1 MYGLVRDVLA
11 EKGREVYAI
20 GPRATVRQA
29 VQRMNEHGVGALLVL
44 DADRPVG
51 IFTERDVLRRVV
63 DAGRDPDSTLVEDVM
78 SSPVVTVRPETT
90 VREAMEMVTKLRH
103 RHLPVVEAGRV
114 VGMVSIGDLL
124 RWVTYY
130 QQREIE
136 HMTDYITGRAPA

>member
-1 MYGLVRDVLA
+1 MYGLVRDVLS
-11 EKGREVYAI
+11 EKGRTVHTVS
-20 GPRATVRQA
+20 PRASVREA
-29 VQRMNEHGVGALLVL
+29 VRKMNELGVGSLLVMEEG
-44 DADRPVG
+44 RPVG

-63 DAGRDPDSTLVEDVM
+63 DAGRDPEATRVEEVM
-78 SSPVVTVRPETT
+78 SSPVVTIRPETP
-90 VREAMEMVTKLRH
+90 VREAMETITTLRH
-103 RHLPVVEAGRV
+103 RHLPVMDGGQV

>member
-1 MYGLVRDVLA
+1 MYGLVRDVLS
-11 EKGREVYAI
+11 EKGKTVHTVS
-20 GPRATVRQA
+20 PRASVREA
-29 VQRMNEHGVGALLVL
+29 VRKMNELGVGSLLVVEEG
-44 DADRPVG
+44 RPVG

-63 DAGRDPDSTLVEDVM
+63 DAGRDPEATRVEEVM
-78 SSPVVTVRPETT
+78 SSPVVTIRPETP
-90 VREAMEMVTKLRH
+90 VREAMETITTLRH
-103 RHLPVVEAGRV
+103 RHLPVMDGGQV

>member
-1 MYGLVRDVLA
+1 MYGLVRDVLN
-11 EKGREVYAI
+11 EKGKTVHTVSPQASVREA
-20 GPRATVRQA
+20 VRK
-29 VQRMNEHGVGALLVL
+29 MNELGVGSLLVTEEG
-44 DADRPVG
+44 RPVG

-63 DAGRDPDSTLVEDVM
+63 DAGLDPETTPVAQVM
-78 SSPVVTVRPETT
+78 SSPVVTIRPETP
-90 VREAMEMVTKLRH
+90 VREAMETITTLRH
-103 RHLPVVEAGRV
+103 RHLPVVEEGKV

>member
-1 MYGLVRDVLA
+1 MYGLVRDVLN
-11 EKGREVYAI
+11 EKGKTVHTVSPQASVREA
-20 GPRATVRQA
+20 VRK
-29 VQRMNEHGVGALLVL
+29 MNELGVGSLLVTEEG
-44 DADRPVG
+44 RPVG

-63 DAGRDPDSTLVEDVM
+63 DAGLDPETTRVAQVM
-78 SSPVVTVRPETT
+78 SSPVVTIRPETP
-90 VREAMEMVTKLRH
+90 VREAMETITTLRH
-103 RHLPVVEAGRV
+103 RHLPVVEEGKV

>member
-11 EKGREVYAI
+11 DKGREVFAV
-20 GPRATVRQA
+20 GPRTTVRQA
-29 VQRMNEHGVGALLVL
+29 VQRMNEHGIGAVLVL
-44 DADRPVG
+44 EGERPIG

-63 DAGRDPDSTLVEDVM
+63 DAGRDPDTTLVQEVM
-78 SSPVVTVRPETT
+78 SSPVVTVRPDTP
-90 VREAMEMVTKLRH
+90 VREAMETITTLRH
-103 RHLPVVEAGRV
+103 RHLPVVDGGKV
-114 VGMVSIGDLL
+114 VGLVSIGDLL

>member
-11 EKGREVYAI
+11 EKGHEVYAI

-44 DADRPVG
+44 DDGRLVG

-63 DAGRDPDSTLVEDVM
+63 DAGRDPHTTLVAEVM
-78 SSPVVTVRPETT
+78 SSPVVTIRPETS
-90 VREAMEMVTKLRH
+90 VRGAMETITKLRH
-103 RHLPVVEAGRV
+103 RHLPVVESGNII
-114 VGMVSIGDLL
+114 GMVSIGDLL